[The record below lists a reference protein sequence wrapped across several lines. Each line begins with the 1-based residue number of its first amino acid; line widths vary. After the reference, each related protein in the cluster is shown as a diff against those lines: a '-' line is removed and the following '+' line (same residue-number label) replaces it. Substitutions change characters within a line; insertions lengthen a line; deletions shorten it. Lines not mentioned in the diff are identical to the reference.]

1 MKPTRR
7 EVLAGATAMAVA
19 PGCIKEAETVDSGSP
34 SDGPAPLRSPEPDSL
49 WDPGGDIDLSRFPSG
64 LQVGDVG
71 PNSALVSLHSTTDG
85 ITIHLAQGQT
95 DDWVAMEDHIAIEVQ
110 DSRGRTTLEGL
121 KPDTAYCVVATDGDV
136 RSTVSRFRTA
146 LDSDGWRVLTIGA
159 TSCLYANQP
168 WRNMSHV
175 AAERPD
181 MFCFLGDTVYADS
194 AQTLEQYR
202 SHWRRA
208 LTTQGLLDVSQ
219 NTSMIA
225 TWDDHEVVNDFEGR
239 NASPDRVAAAL
250 QAFREAMPQRAGP
263 NGESL
268 WRKLSWGATAD
279 VFVLDSRGERDGDS
293 EYLSRTQMDW
303 LKSELSASSARFK
316 IIMNS
321 VPITDYSD
329 VFGPFLERDRWT
341 GYPDQRTEILGHIE
355 VEAIEGVLWLTGD
368 FHCCSAARIGLA
380 GELGDGM
387 WEVMV
392 GPGGSML
399 NIAATYMEP
408 TEQFPVI
415 FAEWTSSLLTLDPG
429 LGTAT
434 IQWVGDAG
442 DVLASID
449 ITL

>member
-1 MKPTRR
+1 
-7 EVLAGATAMAVA
+7 MAVA
-19 PGCIKEAETVDSGSP
+19 PGCIKDTEALDSGHP
-34 SDGPAPLRSPEPDSL
+34 AGGPAPLRSPEPDLL
-49 WDPGGDIDLSRFPSG
+49 WEPVEDVDLDRFPSG

-71 PNSALVSLHSTTDG
+71 PDSALVSLYSSADG
-85 ITIHLAQGQT
+85 VTIHLAQAQSDGWVTT
-95 DDWVAMEDHIAIEVQ
+95 DDRVTIDVQ
-110 DSRGRTTLEGL
+110 NNCGQATIEGL
-121 KPDTAYCVVATDGDV
+121 KPDTAYCVVAKDGDA
-136 RSTVSRFRTA
+136 RSAVSRFRTA

-168 WRNMSHV
+168 WLNMSHV

-208 LTTQGLLDVSQ
+208 LTTQGLIDVSQ
-219 NTSMIA
+219 NTSIIA

-239 NASPDRVAAAL
+239 NASPERAAAAL

-279 VFVLDSRGERDGDS
+279 VFVLDARGERDGDS
-293 EYLSRTQMDW
+293 EYLSRAQMDW
-303 LKSELSASSARFK
+303 LKSELSTSGARFK

-321 VPITDYSD
+321 VPIADYSD

-355 VEAIEGVLWLTGD
+355 VEGIEGVLWITGD

-380 GELGDGM
+380 GELGDGL

-429 LGTAT
+429 LGTVT
-434 IQWVGDAG
+434 IQWVGDDG
-442 DVLASID
+442 DALASFEIQ
-449 ITL
+449 L